1 MKRIVAA
8 LALLGST
15 ATQALAAEPFDKVGT
30 VGAQFLKINIGAR
43 ATGMGGSFTAVA
55 DDASAVYWNPAGL
68 AGGSY
73 FSLVLDGG
81 PREAIPDE
89 SVRGSKQSGFLLGV
103 SMPALGLSYYR
114 LRHSVAGPDSLI
126 LPAPG
131 QPGPAIVGE
140 TFVGVRTLVT
150 HHAGVTL
157 VQSLTQNLAVGST
170 LKVVRGIAAT
180 RISEPSS
187 AEEALAGDDPDGRGT
202 TRVDLDFGAMFT
214 AGRMK
219 AGVTVRNLREPEFTS
234 EEGQTLRL
242 ERQARAGASYRLL
255 PGLVLASDFDL
266 LKGRDAFGE
275 RLDAAFGLEGRV
287 VRRAWVRTGY
297 RFNMLDDDRG
307 VGNRRAFTAGATFAV
322 TASVLVDGLVISAGD
337 HGGSGWGIS
346 GRFVY

>member
-1 MKRIVAA
+1 MNKMRRFWAA
-8 LALLGST
+8 AAVCALSAPGVTNAQSFDVIGSR
-15 ATQALAAEPFDKVGT
+15 AA
-30 VGAQFLKINIGAR
+30 
-43 ATGMGGSFTAVA
+43 GMGGAFVGVA

-81 PREAIPDE
+81 TREAIPDGT
-89 SVRGSKQSGFLLGV
+89 VRGSKQSTFLLAA

-114 LRHSVAGPDSLI
+114 LRHSVAGPEPLI
-126 LPAPG
+126 LPDAG
-131 QPGPAIVGE
+131 QPAPPIVG
-140 TFVGVRTLVT
+140 TPFVGVQTLVT
-150 HHAGVTL
+150 HQAGVTL
-157 VQSLTQNLAVGST
+157 VQSLTQNIAVGST
-170 LKVVRGIAAT
+170 LKVVRGIAFT

-187 AEEALAGDDPDGRGT
+187 AEEALDADDPEGRGT
-202 TRVDLDFGAMFT
+202 TRVDLDFGVMAT
-214 AGRMK
+214 VGKLK
-219 AGVTVRNLREPEFTS
+219 AGMTLRNLREPEFTS

-266 LKGRDAFGE
+266 LKGTDAFGE

-287 VRRAWVRTGY
+287 VRRGWVRTGF

-322 TASVLVDGLVISAGD
+322 TASVMLDGLVISAGD